1 MRRRDKLKN
10 IVRANILAEQ
20 RYLESK
26 GLLMEGSRD
35 KVKQSLMDN
44 FPRFAESIYTMG
56 HGLTNHQW
64 GEYKMM
70 MNYNNGA
77 IAAVDEDG
85 HYTCWSPSSIR
96 GDGDELSKVEVYRA
110 IDTALRDAGY
120 KSNANIG
127 VSCGQMAEQRYLK
140 SKGLLKENSVT
151 QALMGAANSG
161 KLGGEIYDIVKNF
174 GKNAVLAALQ
184 ALMGSGD
191 IDPQGVKNIGLIQTI
206 QKLQEGDETIVE
218 NAIPLNQWV
227 NPQQRLSAGG
237 YLVFTEYNGEYFRG
251 TARML
256 HGNIDSVKDVASIP
270 QERYETYLQMYNQRH
285 SDLRQDDT
293 INESGMA
300 HAAGFADGG
309 SGFEEGA
316 IGGVTEMESTRFP
329 YKFYGKPLTLT
340 DSNGQTWETSIKDLT
355 AYSKSGG
362 TNIRIGLND
371 KPNNIDI
378 KPDGTIIIN
387 GLGAGNELQA
397 KVEGESAAMIDTI
410 RSIIA
415 KRQDDTIN
423 EYGIKKSS
431 KRIKITESQ
440 RRLLKSK
447 GLLKE
452 DYNAPFN
459 TGEMKAFLGGLG
471 FSDMYF
477 KWKND
482 PEKLKSYFSKVLKG
496 NNLKHFLKLFEVDP
510 LDQELRDYDKQE
522 QKFSQLKAK
531 LSKADWQALIQNY
544 SDTFNVYDKDVATWL
559 TTDDNPEDEFSTFA
573 TEGPESKVKA
583 IAADLAAKMVWG
595 EDVEEYHSWEVPLS
609 DGSSGSPY

>member
-10 IVRANILAEQ
+10 IDRAN
-20 RYLESK
+20 
-26 GLLMEGSRD
+26 LL
-35 KVKQSLMDN
+35 
-44 FPRFAESIYTMG
+44 
-56 HGLTNHQW
+56 
-64 GEYKMM
+64 
-70 MNYNNGA
+70 
-77 IAAVDEDG
+77 
-85 HYTCWSPSSIR
+85 
-96 GDGDELSKVEVYRA
+96 
-110 IDTALRDAGY
+110 
-120 KSNANIG
+120 
-127 VSCGQMAEQRYLK
+127 AEQRYLK
-140 SKGLLKENSVT
+140 SKGLLTEGTESTNWDEVLTRNLTDPSSDLFTFDFNGKRTTLRVT
-151 QALMGAANSG
+151 RVNKISFDNIKFLYINVQLEPNR
-161 KLGGEIYDIVKNF
+161 II
-174 GKNAVLAALQ
+174 
-184 ALMGSGD
+184 GD
-191 IDPQGVKNIGLIQTI
+191 TQTI
-206 QKLQEGDETIVE
+206 VVGN
-218 NAIPLNQWV
+218 NAKDVFLPSKGNTGELELVGNSKSW
-227 NPQQRLSAGG
+227 LSA
-237 YLVFTEYNGEYFRG
+237 VRQN
-251 TARML
+251 ML
-256 HGNIDSVKDVASIP
+256 KQKS
-270 QERYETYLQMYNQRH
+270 QQ
-285 SDLRQDDT
+285 QDDT

-340 DSNGQTWETSIKDLT
+340 DSNGQTWETSIKNLT
-355 AYSKSGG
+355 AYPKSGG

-387 GLGAGNELQA
+387 GLGASNQMQA

-415 KRQDDTIN
+415 KQQDDTIN
-423 EYGIKKSS
+423 EYGIKKNR

-440 RRLLKSK
+440 RSLLKSK